1 MDDDR
6 DERSGGFG
14 WGLVVGLAVGVAVG
28 AFLAWGPGREQVAEL
43 RSRTIELTDS
53 AKDVLAEQGKVSEAE
68 ELYLDEHLDEVFR
81 LVESDLSEEE
91 FRRHPLITLLL
102 ARGSRPPEDA

>member
-53 AKDVLAEQGKVSEAE
+53 ARRAASDPESLMRWAIQKGVSAARRRRAKLERSTTRASSRVT
-68 ELYLDEHLDEVFR
+68 ELE
-81 LVESDLSEEE
+81 
-91 FRRHPLITLLL
+91 TN
-102 ARGSRPPEDA
+102 G